1 MCTNYISSSTTAGV
15 TVTTSTIV
23 ECERKPAG
31 KSPSEC
37 PNYRE
42 THSGSSRKKDTL
54 PEWSK
59 KAPGEAK

>member
-1 MCTNYISSSTTAGV
+1 MCINYITISITAGQ
-15 TVTTSTIV
+15 TVTTSNIT

-37 PNYRE
+37 PRYKE
-42 THSGSSRKKDTL
+42 IQAASSRKKNGL